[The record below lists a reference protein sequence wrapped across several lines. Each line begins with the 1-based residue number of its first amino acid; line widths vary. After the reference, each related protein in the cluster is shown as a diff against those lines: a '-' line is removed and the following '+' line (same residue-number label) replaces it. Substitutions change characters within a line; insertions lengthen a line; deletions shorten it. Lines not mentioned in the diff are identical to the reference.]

1 MSGLKGYGDIMAKAM
16 IIFEDVEL
24 EGSEDEIKI
33 DIENVISGTPTP
45 AQKAASAFYKMVR
58 KIALAD

>member
-1 MSGLKGYGDIMAKAM
+1 MAKAM